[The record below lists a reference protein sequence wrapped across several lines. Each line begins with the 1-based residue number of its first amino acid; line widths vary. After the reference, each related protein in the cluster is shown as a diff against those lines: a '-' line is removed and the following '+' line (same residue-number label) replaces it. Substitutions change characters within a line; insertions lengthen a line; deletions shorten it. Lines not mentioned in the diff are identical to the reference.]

1 VEESTLQTSW
11 PDLRRPVAERF
22 FISSSGDGREL
33 KSIIQ
38 SVGPR
43 EVFVTG
49 PYAKQYSDELSTQ
62 KLPVHALYPSHLPT
76 LF

>member
-1 VEESTLQTSW
+1 
-11 PDLRRPVAERF
+11 VAERF

-38 SVGPR
+38 SVSPR

-49 PYAKQYSDELSTQ
+49 PYAKQYAEELSTQ
-62 KLPVHALYPSHLPT
+62 KLPVQALYPSHLPT